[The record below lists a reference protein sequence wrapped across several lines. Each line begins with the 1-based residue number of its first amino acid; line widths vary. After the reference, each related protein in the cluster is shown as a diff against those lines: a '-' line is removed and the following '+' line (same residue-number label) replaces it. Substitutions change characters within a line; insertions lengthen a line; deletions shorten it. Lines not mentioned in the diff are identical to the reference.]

1 MNPTADQ
8 QLQSAAYGGDYTA
21 CKAAYAQG
29 ATNFNKMLYE
39 AARGG
44 HRDLCELAVAWAKAH
59 GNPLDTTVYNAMLY
73 GAAYGGHRDLCELAV
88 AWAKAHGNPWVADDF
103 NGMLY
108 WAAYGGH
115 RDLCEMAKSWG
126 ATHVNWMLY
135 KAARGG
141 HRDLCELAKSWGA
154 DNFNDIFIED
164 MREDIQQL
172 IKYWQAC
179 KGDPTLPAWVSL
191 FGLLAITDDYF
202 HLTQASF
209 EHVRWVKILS
219 QLPLELQAMI
229 CFQCHGLAQEPVVTA
244 QKIDTGGRWL
254 FPAGDTPAI
263 S

>member
-39 AARGG
+39 
-44 HRDLCELAVAWAKAH
+44 
-59 GNPLDTTVYNAMLY
+59 
-73 GAAYGGHRDLCELAV
+73 
-88 AWAKAHGNPWVADDF
+88 
-103 NGMLY
+103 
-108 WAAYGGH
+108 
-115 RDLCEMAKSWG
+115 
-126 ATHVNWMLY
+126 
-135 KAARGG
+135 AARGG